1 MQDKIKFEYAIIR
14 LVPKVERGE
23 FFNIGAIVYAKQKKF
38 LGVKY
43 HIDTYKLEAFC
54 KDIDINLISKYLEAW
69 RLVCE
74 GEKEGGRIGALELP
88 DRFHW
93 LTASRSTII
102 QSSEVHSGLCE
113 NPEKTLND
121 IFEKFVL

>member
-1 MQDKIKFEYAIIR
+1 MQDRIKFEYAIIR

-43 HIDTYKLEAFC
+43 HIDNSKLEAFC
-54 KDIDINLISKYLEAW
+54 KDVDVDLINKYLEAW
-69 RLVCE
+69 KLVCE
-74 GEKEGGRIGALELP
+74 GKSAGGRIGALELP

-102 QSSEVHSGLCE
+102 QSSEVHSGLCKD
-113 NPEKTLND
+113 PEQTLEE

>member
-1 MQDKIKFEYAIIR
+1 MQDRIKFEYAIIR

-23 FFNIGAIVYAKQKKF
+23 FFNIGAIVYSKQKKF

-43 HIDTYKLEAFC
+43 HIDNSKIEAFC
-54 KDIDINLISKYLEAW
+54 KAVDVDLINKYLEAW
-69 RLVCE
+69 KLVCE
-74 GEKEGGRIGALELP
+74 GKSAGGRIGALELP

-102 QSSEVHSGLCE
+102 QSSEVHSGLCKD
-113 NPEKTLND
+113 PEQTLEE

>member
-1 MQDKIKFEYAIIR
+1 MQDRIKFEYAIIR

-43 HIDTYKLEAFC
+43 HVDNSKIEAFC
-54 KDIDINLISKYLEAW
+54 KDVDVDLINKYLEAW
-69 RLVCE
+69 KLVCE
-74 GEKEGGRIGALELP
+74 GKSAGGRIGALELP

-102 QSSEVHSGLCE
+102 QSSEVHSGLCKD
-113 NPEKTLND
+113 PKQTLEE

>member
-1 MQDKIKFEYAIIR
+1 MQDRIKFEYAIIR

-43 HIDTYKLEAFC
+43 YVDNSKLKAFC
-54 KDIDINLISKYLEAW
+54 KDVDVGLINKYLEAW
-69 RLVCE
+69 KLVCE
-74 GEKEGGRIGALELP
+74 GKSAGGRIGALELP

-102 QSSEVHSGLCE
+102 QSSEVHSGLCKD
-113 NPEKTLND
+113 PEQTLEE

>member
-43 HIDTYKLEAFC
+43 HIDNLKLEAFC
-54 KDIDINLISKYLEAW
+54 KDIDINLINKYLEAW
-69 RLVCE
+69 ELVCE
-74 GEKEGGRIGALELP
+74 GKKEGGRIGALDLP

-121 IFEKFVL
+121 IFQKFVL